1 MARKKTEEEGNK
13 KCFTGN
19 GQPKPKT
26 EWCSSTHS
34 SFERESL
41 AATGTHPAA
50 QLPLDTVHNPF
61 TRNLRRTM
69 GMKEL
74 SQKERNALNNVCAVL
89 GTAFEGEWAPRSHPV
104 ADAAC
109 ACADRIRTAGS
120 WA

>member
-1 MARKKTEEEGNK
+1 M
-13 KCFTGN
+13 
-19 GQPKPKT
+19 
-26 EWCSSTHS
+26 
-34 SFERESL
+34 
-41 AATGTHPAA
+41 ATGTHPAA